1 MRVPEGEVRVTHMSV
16 DPFLSGELL
25 YGDDFTRAE
34 IEAWFAD
41 EKEGY
46 ASLGAEEHSSA
57 DTYGYHGLNIRHGF
71 RHLPDGRLGDALG
84 LGSAYGREFLP
95 VIDRLD
101 RLTILEPSFALR
113 SDNVGG
119 VPVQYVDPDPSGSM
133 PFEDATFDLVLS
145 LGTLHHIPNVTHVIS
160 EIGRVTAPGGW
171 ALAREPVTSMGDW
184 RVPRRGLT
192 SRERGIPLHIFHRAF
207 AASRLTVIRETPCMF
222 PTTGRLAPYGLGFQ
236 HTPGVLL
243 DHALSVATAWND
255 RYHSTRWWHKI
266 HPVARFF
273 ILRKD

>member
-1 MRVPEGEVRVTHMSV
+1 M
-16 DPFLSGELL
+16 
-25 YGDDFTRAE
+25 
-34 IEAWFAD
+34 
-41 EKEGY
+41 
-46 ASLGAEEHSSA
+46 
-57 DTYGYHGLNIRHGF
+57 
-71 RHLPDGRLGDALG
+71 
-84 LGSAYGREFLP
+84 
-95 VIDRLD
+95 IDRLD

-133 PFEDATFDLVLS
+133 PFEDTAFDLVLS

-184 RVPRRGLT
+184 RVPEGTHIARAWSPTPHISPCLRSVKANCDPGDA
-192 SRERGIPLHIFHRAF
+192 LHVPYHG
-207 AASRLTVIRETPCMF
+207 AART
-222 PTTGRLAPYGLGFQ
+222 YGLGFQ